1 MKNQNIPY
9 GVILAIWIWCAICS
23 QPMFGFMMFFPAA
36 MALLWFP
43 IKALFVYRQ
52 PEKWRRHKIIGAA
65 WLIGLAAC
73 LAINLYYVRQAEQD
87 MRQVIADMERY
98 RAQHG
103 KYPETLAD
111 TGTQVKQD
119 MQHARYGKTERPGE
133 FYLVYKV
140 PYIAFDYYRYDFKTK
155 TWEQTD

>member
-1 MKNQNIPY
+1 
-9 GVILAIWIWCAICS
+9 
-23 QPMFGFMMFFPAA
+23 MMFFPAA
-36 MALLWFP
+36 IALLWWA
-43 IKALFVYRQ
+43 IKAIWAIRQ
-52 PEKWRRHKIIGAA
+52 PENCRRHKIIGAA

-87 MRQVIADMERY
+87 MRQVVADIERY

-119 MQHARYGKTERPGE
+119 MQHARYRKTERSGE
-133 FYLVYKV
+133 
-140 PYIAFDYYRYDFKTK
+140 YY
-155 TWEQTD
+155 

>member
-1 MKNQNIPY
+1 MKKIPY
-9 GVILAIWIWCAICS
+9 KSIIAIWIGCGLCS
-23 QPMFGFMMFFPAA
+23 QPMFGFLMIFPAIF
-36 MALLWFP
+36 ALLWWL
-43 IKALFVYRQ
+43 IQAVRVYRQ
-52 PEKWRRHKIIGAA
+52 PENWRRHKIIGAA

-87 MRQVIADMERY
+87 MRQVVADIERY

-119 MQHARYGKTERPGE
+119 MLHARYGKIKDTNQV
-133 FYLVYKV
+133 YLVYKV
-140 PYIAFDYYRYDFKTK
+140 PYIIFDYYRYDFQTK
-155 TWEQTD
+155 QWEQTD